1 MRIGF
6 KIEPDFHDL
15 HKNLV
20 YINKCLRMKYEKP
33 NESEYN
39 ENA

>member
-6 KIEPDFHDL
+6 KIELNFHDL
-15 HKNLV
+15 HKNPEF
-20 YINKCLRMKYEKP
+20 IDKCLRMKYEKP